1 MAVALRSEKRSGSA
15 KALPDHFMPRIRR
28 GFPVI
33 RPGTARLHP
42 KGTSSRF
49 ALRAPRRLA
58 PHNDKSGAIT
68 VLTGACTSRQRCA
81 GSGMPLPYNSGC
93 GRRNCF
99 KICNCQWRSGSA
111 ATVKSVSTHVRR
123 CPVHLGR
130 PLLRLPRRFAPR
142 NDKSGAITVLTG
154 ACTSRQRCAGSGM
167 PLPYNS
173 GCGRRNCFKIC
184 NCQWRSG
191 SAATDAIGLYVFVG
205 SPFESAAVR
214 RAGLSPPIQ
223 HLTILRRP
231 YFTYAARNC
240 RVRSFF
246 GWRNS
251 SSGVPDSAT
260 TPRSRKMT

>member
-49 ALRAPRRLA
+49 ALRAPRRFA
-58 PHNDKSGAIT
+58 PHNDKSGVIT

-99 KICNCQWRSGSA
+99 KICNCQWRS
-111 ATVKSVSTHVRR
+111 V
-123 CPVHLGR
+123 
-130 PLLRLPRRFAPR
+130 
-142 NDKSGAITVLTG
+142 
-154 ACTSRQRCAGSGM
+154 
-167 PLPYNS
+167 
-173 GCGRRNCFKIC
+173 
-184 NCQWRSG
+184 
-191 SAATDAIGLYVFVG
+191 SAATDAIGLCVFAG

-223 HLTILRRP
+223 HLTILRRH

-240 RVRSFF
+240 RVCKIMA
-246 GWRNS
+246 
-251 SSGVPDSAT
+251 P
-260 TPRSRKMT
+260 

>member
-58 PHNDKSGAIT
+58 PHNDKSG
-68 VLTGACTSRQRCA
+68 V
-81 GSGMPLPYNSGC
+81 
-93 GRRNCF
+93 
-99 KICNCQWRSGSA
+99 
-111 ATVKSVSTHVRR
+111 
-123 CPVHLGR
+123 
-130 PLLRLPRRFAPR
+130 
-142 NDKSGAITVLTG
+142 ITVLTG

-191 SAATDAIGLYVFVG
+191 SAATDAIGLCVFAG
-205 SPFESAAVR
+205 SLYELQVPAVFRLRILPPVRQRMRNRQNFGKFLCFFIMACYNESAE
-214 RAGLSPPIQ
+214 
-223 HLTILRRP
+223 
-231 YFTYAARNC
+231 
-240 RVRSFF
+240 
-246 GWRNS
+246 
-251 SSGVPDSAT
+251 
-260 TPRSRKMT
+260 

>member
-1 MAVALRSEKRSGSA
+1 
-15 KALPDHFMPRIRR
+15 MPRIRR
-28 GFPVI
+28 GYPVI

-58 PHNDKSGAIT
+58 PHNDTSG
-68 VLTGACTSRQRCA
+68 GAAVHQRPPAVELSRT
-81 GSGMPLPYNSGC
+81 
-93 GRRNCF
+93 
-99 KICNCQWRSGSA
+99 WRSLSA

-142 NDKSGAITVLTG
+142 NDKSGNLH
-154 ACTSRQRCAGSGM
+154 
-167 PLPYNS
+167 
-173 GCGRRNCFKIC
+173 GRRNCFKIC

-191 SAATDAIGLYVFVG
+191 SAATDAIGLYVFAG

-223 HLTILRRP
+223 HLTILQRH
-231 YFTYAARNC
+231 YFT
-240 RVRSFF
+240 
-246 GWRNS
+246 
-251 SSGVPDSAT
+251 
-260 TPRSRKMT
+260 

>member
-15 KALPDHFMPRIRR
+15 KALPDHFVPRIRR

-58 PHNDKSGAIT
+58 PHNDTSG
-68 VLTGACTSRQRCA
+68 GAAVHQRPPAVELSRT
-81 GSGMPLPYNSGC
+81 
-93 GRRNCF
+93 
-99 KICNCQWRSGSA
+99 WRSGSA

-130 PLLRLPRRFAPR
+130 PLLRLPRRLAPH

>member
-1 MAVALRSEKRSGSA
+1 MAVALRWK
-15 KALPDHFMPRIRR
+15 K
-28 GFPVI
+28 V
-33 RPGTARLHP
+33 
-42 KGTSSRF
+42 
-49 ALRAPRRLA
+49 
-58 PHNDKSGAIT
+58 
-68 VLTGACTSRQRCA
+68 RQRRSAA
-81 GSGMPLPYNSGC
+81 GSFCALNSPGLSC
-93 GRRNCF
+93 YPTGYCEIAPAVELSRT
-99 KICNCQWRSGSA
+99 WRSGSA

-223 HLTILRRP
+223 HLTILQRH
-231 YFTYAARNC
+231 YFT
-240 RVRSFF
+240 
-246 GWRNS
+246 
-251 SSGVPDSAT
+251 
-260 TPRSRKMT
+260 

>member
-28 GFPVI
+28 GYPVI

-49 ALRAPRRLA
+49 ALRAPRRFA
-58 PHNDKSGAIT
+58 PHNDTSG
-68 VLTGACTSRQRCA
+68 GAAVHQRPPAVELSRT
-81 GSGMPLPYNSGC
+81 
-93 GRRNCF
+93 
-99 KICNCQWRSGSA
+99 WRSGSA

-130 PLLRLPRRFAPR
+130 PLLRLPRRLAPR

-191 SAATDAIGLYVFVG
+191 SAATDAIGLCVFAG
-205 SPFESAAVR
+205 SLYELQVPAVFRLRILPPVRQRMRNRQNYGKFLCFFIMACYNESAE
-214 RAGLSPPIQ
+214 
-223 HLTILRRP
+223 
-231 YFTYAARNC
+231 
-240 RVRSFF
+240 
-246 GWRNS
+246 
-251 SSGVPDSAT
+251 
-260 TPRSRKMT
+260 

>member
-49 ALRAPRRLA
+49 ARRAPRRLA

-99 KICNCQWRSGSA
+99 KICNCQWRS
-111 ATVKSVSTHVRR
+111 V
-123 CPVHLGR
+123 
-130 PLLRLPRRFAPR
+130 
-142 NDKSGAITVLTG
+142 
-154 ACTSRQRCAGSGM
+154 
-167 PLPYNS
+167 
-173 GCGRRNCFKIC
+173 
-184 NCQWRSG
+184 
-191 SAATDAIGLYVFVG
+191 SAATDAIGLCVFAG
-205 SPFESAAVR
+205 SLYELQVPAVFRLRILPPVRQRMRNRQNYGKFLCFFIMACYNESAE
-214 RAGLSPPIQ
+214 
-223 HLTILRRP
+223 
-231 YFTYAARNC
+231 
-240 RVRSFF
+240 
-246 GWRNS
+246 
-251 SSGVPDSAT
+251 
-260 TPRSRKMT
+260 

>member
-28 GFPVI
+28 GYPVI
-33 RPGTARLHP
+33 RPGTARLYP
-42 KGTSSRF
+42 KGISSRF

-93 GRRNCF
+93 GR
-99 KICNCQWRSGSA
+99 Q
-111 ATVKSVSTHVRR
+111 
-123 CPVHLGR
+123 
-130 PLLRLPRRFAPR
+130 
-142 NDKSGAITVLTG
+142 
-154 ACTSRQRCAGSGM
+154 
-167 PLPYNS
+167 
-173 GCGRRNCFKIC
+173 NCFKIC

-191 SAATDAIGLYVFVG
+191 SAATDAIGLYVFAG

>member
-49 ALRAPRRLA
+49 ARRAPRRLA
-58 PHNDKSGAIT
+58 P
-68 VLTGACTSRQRCA
+68 
-81 GSGMPLPYNSGC
+81 
-93 GRRNCF
+93 
-99 KICNCQWRSGSA
+99 
-111 ATVKSVSTHVRR
+111 
-123 CPVHLGR
+123 
-130 PLLRLPRRFAPR
+130 R
-142 NDKSGAITVLTG
+142 NDKSGVITVLTG

-191 SAATDAIGLYVFVG
+191 SAATDAIGLCVFSV
-205 SPFESAAVR
+205 A
-214 RAGLSPPIQ
+214 RANCKCLPEIATAPSGP
-223 HLTILRRP
+223 
-231 YFTYAARNC
+231 RNDT
-240 RVRSFF
+240 
-246 GWRNS
+246 
-251 SSGVPDSAT
+251 SGECGGAPEHF
-260 TPRSRKMT
+260 RG

>member
-58 PHNDKSGAIT
+58 PHNDKSG
-68 VLTGACTSRQRCA
+68 V
-81 GSGMPLPYNSGC
+81 
-93 GRRNCF
+93 
-99 KICNCQWRSGSA
+99 
-111 ATVKSVSTHVRR
+111 
-123 CPVHLGR
+123 
-130 PLLRLPRRFAPR
+130 
-142 NDKSGAITVLTG
+142 ITVLTG

-191 SAATDAIGLYVFVG
+191 SAATDAIGLCVFAG
-205 SPFESAAVR
+205 SLYELQVPAVFRLRILPPVRQRMRNRQNYGKFLCFFIMACYNESAE
-214 RAGLSPPIQ
+214 
-223 HLTILRRP
+223 
-231 YFTYAARNC
+231 
-240 RVRSFF
+240 
-246 GWRNS
+246 
-251 SSGVPDSAT
+251 
-260 TPRSRKMT
+260 

>member
-1 MAVALRSEKRSGSA
+1 
-15 KALPDHFMPRIRR
+15 MPRIRR

-49 ALRAPRRLA
+49 ARRAPRRFA
-58 PHNDKSGAIT
+58 PHNDTSG
-68 VLTGACTSRQRCA
+68 GAAVHQRPPAVELSRT
-81 GSGMPLPYNSGC
+81 
-93 GRRNCF
+93 
-99 KICNCQWRSGSA
+99 WRSGSA

-130 PLLRLPRRFAPR
+130 PLLRLPRRLAPR

-154 ACTSRQRCAGSGM
+154 ACTSRQRCAESGM

-191 SAATDAIGLYVFVG
+191 SAATDAIGLYVFAG

-223 HLTILRRP
+223 HLTILRRH

>member
-111 ATVKSVSTHVRR
+111 AT
-123 CPVHLGR
+123 
-130 PLLRLPRRFAPR
+130 
-142 NDKSGAITVLTG
+142 
-154 ACTSRQRCAGSGM
+154 
-167 PLPYNS
+167 
-173 GCGRRNCFKIC
+173 
-184 NCQWRSG
+184 
-191 SAATDAIGLYVFVG
+191 DAIGLCVFAG
-205 SPFESAAVR
+205 SLYELQVPAVFRLRILPPVRQRMRNRQNFGKFLCFFIMACYNESAE
-214 RAGLSPPIQ
+214 
-223 HLTILRRP
+223 
-231 YFTYAARNC
+231 
-240 RVRSFF
+240 
-246 GWRNS
+246 
-251 SSGVPDSAT
+251 
-260 TPRSRKMT
+260 

>member
-1 MAVALRSEKRSGSA
+1 
-15 KALPDHFMPRIRR
+15 MPRIRR

-58 PHNDKSGAIT
+58 PHNDTSG
-68 VLTGACTSRQRCA
+68 GAAVHQRPPAVELSRT
-81 GSGMPLPYNSGC
+81 
-93 GRRNCF
+93 
-99 KICNCQWRSGSA
+99 WRSGSA

-191 SAATDAIGLYVFVG
+191 SAATDAIGLCVFSVARANCKCLPEIATAPSG
-205 SPFESAAVR
+205 PRNDTSGECGGDQSTSAVEYLCTR
-214 RAGLSPPIQ
+214 RSLPVKG
-223 HLTILRRP
+223 
-231 YFTYAARNC
+231 
-240 RVRSFF
+240 
-246 GWRNS
+246 
-251 SSGVPDSAT
+251 
-260 TPRSRKMT
+260 TPHP

>member
-58 PHNDKSGAIT
+58 PHNDKSG
-68 VLTGACTSRQRCA
+68 V
-81 GSGMPLPYNSGC
+81 
-93 GRRNCF
+93 
-99 KICNCQWRSGSA
+99 
-111 ATVKSVSTHVRR
+111 
-123 CPVHLGR
+123 
-130 PLLRLPRRFAPR
+130 
-142 NDKSGAITVLTG
+142 ITVLTG

>member
-58 PHNDKSGAIT
+58 PHNDKSGVIT

-99 KICNCQWRSGSA
+99 KICNCQWRS
-111 ATVKSVSTHVRR
+111 V
-123 CPVHLGR
+123 
-130 PLLRLPRRFAPR
+130 
-142 NDKSGAITVLTG
+142 
-154 ACTSRQRCAGSGM
+154 
-167 PLPYNS
+167 
-173 GCGRRNCFKIC
+173 
-184 NCQWRSG
+184 
-191 SAATDAIGLYVFVG
+191 SAATDAIGLCVFAG
-205 SPFESAAVR
+205 SLYELQVPAVFRLRILPPVRQRMRNRQNFGKFLCFFIMACYNESAE
-214 RAGLSPPIQ
+214 
-223 HLTILRRP
+223 
-231 YFTYAARNC
+231 
-240 RVRSFF
+240 
-246 GWRNS
+246 
-251 SSGVPDSAT
+251 
-260 TPRSRKMT
+260 

>member
-58 PHNDKSGAIT
+58 PHNDKSGVIT
-68 VLTGACTSRQRCA
+68 VLTGACTS
-81 GSGMPLPYNSGC
+81 L
-93 GRRNCF
+93 
-99 KICNCQWRSGSA
+99 
-111 ATVKSVSTHVRR
+111 
-123 CPVHLGR
+123 
-130 PLLRLPRRFAPR
+130 
-142 NDKSGAITVLTG
+142 
-154 ACTSRQRCAGSGM
+154 QRCAGSGM

-191 SAATDAIGLYVFVG
+191 SAATDAIGLCVFAG
-205 SPFESAAVR
+205 SLYELQVPAVFRLRILPPVRQRMRNRQNFGKFLCFFIMACYNESAE
-214 RAGLSPPIQ
+214 
-223 HLTILRRP
+223 
-231 YFTYAARNC
+231 
-240 RVRSFF
+240 
-246 GWRNS
+246 
-251 SSGVPDSAT
+251 
-260 TPRSRKMT
+260 

>member
-1 MAVALRSEKRSGSA
+1 MADGGRMAVALRSEKRSGSA

-58 PHNDKSGAIT
+58 PH
-68 VLTGACTSRQRCA
+68 
-81 GSGMPLPYNSGC
+81 
-93 GRRNCF
+93 
-99 KICNCQWRSGSA
+99 
-111 ATVKSVSTHVRR
+111 
-123 CPVHLGR
+123 
-130 PLLRLPRRFAPR
+130 

>member
-1 MAVALRSEKRSGSA
+1 
-15 KALPDHFMPRIRR
+15 MPRIRR

-49 ALRAPRRLA
+49 ARRAPRRLA
-58 PHNDKSGAIT
+58 PHNDTSG
-68 VLTGACTSRQRCA
+68 GAAVHQRPPAVELSRT
-81 GSGMPLPYNSGC
+81 
-93 GRRNCF
+93 
-99 KICNCQWRSGSA
+99 WRSLSA

-191 SAATDAIGLYVFVG
+191 SAAAGAVESHHPFNGAIISHTRRGT
-205 SPFESAAVR
+205 AACGRFSGGGTARPACRTLPRR
-214 RAGLSPPIQ
+214 RAPE
-223 HLTILRRP
+223 
-231 YFTYAARNC
+231 
-240 RVRSFF
+240 
-246 GWRNS
+246 
-251 SSGVPDSAT
+251 
-260 TPRSRKMT
+260 K